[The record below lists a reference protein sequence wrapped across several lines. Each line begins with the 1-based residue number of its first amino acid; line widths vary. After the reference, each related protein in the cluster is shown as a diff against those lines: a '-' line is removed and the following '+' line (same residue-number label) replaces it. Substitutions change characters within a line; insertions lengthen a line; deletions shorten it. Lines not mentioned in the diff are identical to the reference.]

1 VSAVTFR
8 CKEVAGQFAW
18 GSCLFDDLALSC
30 VGAHGNYG
38 SDGAARWRTCGAAF
52 MVLARLDRLA
62 KQLEAVN
69 ADIKA
74 ELAPN
79 ELRARE
85 ILSEWRE
92 ARQEAA
98 KEARQFW
105 IFWGIVAVLVVG
117 WTIMRHYPVRVS
129 QRSYMVTI
137 ARILLREMTESD
149 IGTTPVE

>member
-1 VSAVTFR
+1 MSNDWTIYVII
-8 CKEVAGQFAW
+8 
-18 GSCLFDDLALSC
+18 
-30 VGAHGNYG
+30 
-38 SDGAARWRTCGAAF
+38 GAAF

-92 ARQEAA
+92 AKQEAA

-117 WTIMRHYPVRVS
+117 WTIMRH
-129 QRSYMVTI
+129 
-137 ARILLREMTESD
+137 
-149 IGTTPVE
+149 

>member
-1 VSAVTFR
+1 MIHVNLDKFDRIQEQLVRSERSPRPLRVPRVKRCRCASSFR
-8 CKEVAGQFAW
+8 PPLR
-18 GSCLFDDLALSC
+18 S
-30 VGAHGNYG
+30 NYG
-38 SDGAARWRTCGAAF
+38 IIGAAF

-74 ELAPN
+74 ELPPN

-117 WTIMRHYPVRVS
+117 WTIMRH
-129 QRSYMVTI
+129 
-137 ARILLREMTESD
+137 
-149 IGTTPVE
+149 

>member
-1 VSAVTFR
+1 MSNDWTIYVII
-8 CKEVAGQFAW
+8 
-18 GSCLFDDLALSC
+18 
-30 VGAHGNYG
+30 
-38 SDGAARWRTCGAAF
+38 GAAF

-74 ELAPN
+74 ELATN

-92 ARQEAA
+92 ARQEAT

-117 WTIMRHYPVRVS
+117 WTIMRH
-129 QRSYMVTI
+129 
-137 ARILLREMTESD
+137 
-149 IGTTPVE
+149 

>member
-1 VSAVTFR
+1 MSNDWTIYVII
-8 CKEVAGQFAW
+8 
-18 GSCLFDDLALSC
+18 
-30 VGAHGNYG
+30 
-38 SDGAARWRTCGAAF
+38 GAAF

-62 KQLEAVN
+62 KQVEAVN

-98 KEARQFW
+98 KETRQFW

-117 WTIMRHYPVRVS
+117 WTIMRH
-129 QRSYMVTI
+129 
-137 ARILLREMTESD
+137 
-149 IGTTPVE
+149 

>member
-1 VSAVTFR
+1 MSNDWTIYVII
-8 CKEVAGQFAW
+8 
-18 GSCLFDDLALSC
+18 
-30 VGAHGNYG
+30 
-38 SDGAARWRTCGAAF
+38 GAAF

-98 KEARQFW
+98 KEARRFW

-117 WTIMRHYPVRVS
+117 WTIMRH
-129 QRSYMVTI
+129 
-137 ARILLREMTESD
+137 
-149 IGTTPVE
+149 